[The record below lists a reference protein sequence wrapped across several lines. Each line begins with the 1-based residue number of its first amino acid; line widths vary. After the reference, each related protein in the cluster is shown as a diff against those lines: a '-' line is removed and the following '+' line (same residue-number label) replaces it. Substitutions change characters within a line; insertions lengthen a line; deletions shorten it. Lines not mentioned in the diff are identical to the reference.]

1 MRKPIELEE
10 IRANE
15 FMDIIGAD
23 FQKRISSKGG
33 VFKLWYIGG
42 GLALIERE
50 GHRDQVL
57 VLGPSVILI
66 PKADTTAAEW
76 MGAKPEASKPEPAPL
91 VIEEAPPKAEPR
103 KLSNYTP
110 PKPKTGPKTRPRAK
124 HKSK

>member
-33 VFKLWYIGG
+33 VFKLWYIGD
-42 GLALIERE
+42 GLALIERQ

-66 PKADTTAAEW
+66 PKGDTSPGDWTGDE
-76 MGAKPEASKPEPAPL
+76 PEAPRPEPAPP
-91 VIEEAPPKAEPR
+91 VIAEA
-103 KLSNYTP
+103 P